1 MLNDF
6 EIFVWGGSRGLLI
19 GHLYKVLL
27 ANMAEVVDTTV
38 GGTQQPGNCE
48 SLQEHGPEDKR
59 FGGAAS
65 TTTTQLAE
73 TSDCRKRP
81 GGSSPSKARIYFP
94 LYI

>member
-1 MLNDF
+1 
-6 EIFVWGGSRGLLI
+6 
-19 GHLYKVLL
+19 
-27 ANMAEVVDTTV
+27 MAEVVDTTV

-94 LYI
+94 LYIWFALEVIMFILNGLLGLDNHVVQFRW